1 MHPWLHYDKAM
12 LQSLLNMKLRDFYS
26 SLEALCDDMEI
37 DLHELHQVLESYG
50 LVYVKELN
58 QLREKDIVI

>member
-26 SLEALCDDMEI
+26 SLDDLCEDMEI
-37 DLHELHQVLESYG
+37 DLQELQQVLQSFN

-58 QLREKDIVI
+58 QLREKDIII

>member
-26 SLEALCDDMEI
+26 SLDDLCEDMEI
-37 DLHELHQVLESYG
+37 DLQELLQVLQSFN

-58 QLREKDIVI
+58 QLREKDIII

>member
-37 DLHELHQVLESYG
+37 NLHELHQVLESNG

>member
-26 SLEALCDDMEI
+26 SLEDLCEDMEI
-37 DLHELHQVLESYG
+37 DLQELLQVLQSFN

-58 QLREKDIVI
+58 QLREKDIII

>member
-26 SLEALCDDMEI
+26 SLEELCEDMEI
-37 DLHELHQVLESYG
+37 DLHELLQVLHSFN
-50 LVYVKELN
+50 LVYVKALN
-58 QLREKDIVI
+58 QLREKDIII

>member
-37 DLHELHQVLESYG
+37 GLHELHQVLESYG

>member
-26 SLEALCDDMEI
+26 SLEELCEDMEI
-37 DLHELHQVLESYG
+37 DLQELLQVLHSFN
-50 LVYVKELN
+50 LVYVKTLN
-58 QLREKDIVI
+58 QLREKDIII